1 MKHAAILHR
10 ALPLAAILAA
20 MLASTALPL
29 HADAPQI
36 TTATATRGA
45 MGWRIDVTLAHPDSG
60 WDHYADR
67 WQVEAED
74 GTVLGQRIL
83 HHPHVDEQPFTRS
96 LTGVMLPD
104 GTRRI
109 FIRAG
114 CSVHG
119 QAKARKAIDLTR

>member
-1 MKHAAILHR
+1 M
-10 ALPLAAILAA
+10 AA
-20 MLASTALPL
+20 MAVPL
-29 HADAPQI
+29 RADAPQI
-36 TTATATRGA
+36 SQAIAARGA

-96 LTGVMLPD
+96 LTGLMVPD
-104 GTRRI
+104 GTRRV

-114 CSVHG
+114 CLLHG
-119 QAKARKAIDLTR
+119 LAQVRKPVDLIR